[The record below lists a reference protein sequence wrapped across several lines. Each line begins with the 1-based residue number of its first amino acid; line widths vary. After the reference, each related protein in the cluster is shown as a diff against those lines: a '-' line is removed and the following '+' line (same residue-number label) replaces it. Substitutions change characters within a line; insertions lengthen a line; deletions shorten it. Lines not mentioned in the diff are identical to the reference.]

1 MVADFAGPR
10 PPGSGSCCGSSH
22 GVSILDY
29 IERGLVRNRS
39 EPLPVIGDVLRDSH
53 GRMAQFSVQLDD
65 GVIESVSFKASF
77 CVTLIAYC
85 ELLAEW
91 ATGATL
97 RRAAGI
103 RPADLAVALTCV
115 PPDKRD
121 CAMLAKAA
129 LSSAIQT
136 TLEGGST

>member
-1 MVADFAGPR
+1 
-10 PPGSGSCCGSSH
+10 
-22 GVSILDY
+22 
-29 IERGLVRNRS
+29 
-39 EPLPVIGDVLRDSH
+39 
-53 GRMAQFSVQLDD
+53 MAQFSVQLDD

-97 RRAAGI
+97 RRASGI